1 MCIIL
6 GWATPVCA
14 FVGPY
19 VCCLYISVSIGQL
32 RCLRWIMGLTC
43 VSYHFWWIMGL
54 TCVSIASL
62 MNNWAHMCIM
72 SSLMN
77 NGAGKCIHSTWD
89 TRVSFPIVLAFA
101 CGGVLVG
108 IFSLPALVI
117 LFSFISDGNR
127 DGLVLAGLV
136 GVLPFWLMGHWL
148 GISLFGAKK
157 TRILRDHFALHLFA
171 CYLRTRAVNN

>member
-1 MCIIL
+1 MQPELIICVYHFRMSHSSLCLCGTISLLFVYISKHWSVEMSSMNNGAHMCIIS
-6 GWATPVCA
+6 
-14 FVGPY
+14 F
-19 VCCLYISVSIGQL
+19 
-32 RCLRWIMGLTC
+32 
-43 VSYHFWWIMGL
+43 
-54 TCVSIASL
+54 L
-62 MNNWAHMCIM
+62 MNNGAHMCIHSIFDEYGTHMCIM

-136 GVLPFWLMGHWL
+136 GVLPF
-148 GISLFGAKK
+148 
-157 TRILRDHFALHLFA
+157 
-171 CYLRTRAVNN
+171 